1 MPPAPPPPPLS
12 PQRLITP
19 GTLPDSH
26 PDFLYTDPTVF
37 IGKTRGVLRM
47 TLDRIARVMIALMVL
62 GGIATTDPALAANKS
77 DSDQVLSLPRF
88 KAETGDVDTT
98 LRRRI
103 RILVPYSKTLFFV
116 DRGKQFGTVAELGRT
131 LEDWLNGGHSK
142 GAKRITV
149 DFVPVARDRLLP
161 ALIAGQGD
169 VAAGNLTITTDR
181 SSQVDFTQPWMTNV
195 NEIVVTGPAA
205 PRLDSIE
212 DLAGQEIYVRQS
224 SSYASHLA
232 VLNEKLTAKGMM
244 PIAIQPS
251 DQSLEDEDLMEMVN
265 AGMLP
270 LAIVDDHKAKLWA
283 QVFTNLKVRPDL
295 AISSG
300 GKIGWAVRKNSPKL
314 LETLNAFFK
323 THREGTAFGNT
334 IKKRYFSSAK
344 IVRDAYSQDA
354 IQHFDDAIDLFRR
367 HGDEYGFDYLMIM
380 AQGYQESQLDQSRR
394 SPRGAVGIM
403 QLMPA
408 TAANPVVGI
417 DDIDIDADRN
427 VEAGAKYLRY
437 LIDNYL
443 DDPAIDTK
451 NRVLMGFAAY
461 NAGPGNLARFREA
474 AARSGLNPNIWF
486 DNVENGAARVVG
498 RETVQYVSNI
508 YKYYIAYDML
518 MEGAAA
524 SAQARQQL
532 NP

>member
-1 MPPAPPPPPLS
+1 
-12 PQRLITP
+12 
-19 GTLPDSH
+19 
-26 PDFLYTDPTVF
+26 
-37 IGKTRGVLRM
+37 
-47 TLDRIARVMIALMVL
+47 MVL
-62 GGIATTDPALAANKS
+62 GIIVADGPARAASKS
-77 DSDQVLSLPRF
+77 DTDTDQVLSLPRF
-88 KAETGDVDTT
+88 KAETGDIDTK
-98 LRRRI
+98 LHRRVRV
-103 RILVPYSKTLFFV
+103 LVPYSKTLFFV
-116 DRGKQFGTVAELGRT
+116 DRGKQFGTVAELGRA
-131 LEDWLNGGHSK
+131 LEDWLNGGHAK
-142 GAKRITV
+142 RAKRITV

-161 ALIAGQGD
+161 ALMAGQGD
-169 VAAGNLTITTDR
+169 VAAGNLTITSDR
-181 SSQVDFTQPWMTNV
+181 LSQVDFTEPWMTNV
-195 NEIVVTGPAA
+195 SEIIVTGTAS

-212 DLAGQEIYVRQS
+212 DLAGEEIYVRQS

-232 VLNEKLTAKGMM
+232 VLNEKLTAKGLA
-244 PIAIQPS
+244 PIAVRPS
-251 DQSLEDEDLMEMVN
+251 DENLEDEDLMEMVN

-270 LAIVDDHKAKLWA
+270 LAVVDDHKAKLWA
-283 QVFTNLKVRPDL
+283 QVFPNLKVRTDL
-295 AISSG
+295 VVSRG

-314 LETLNAFFK
+314 LATLNAFFK
-323 THREGTAFGNT
+323 THREGTAFGNI
-334 IKKRYFSSAK
+334 IKKRYFSSAR

-354 IQHFDDAIDLFRR
+354 IQHFDDTIDLFRR

-427 VEAGAKYLRY
+427 IEAGAKYLRY

-461 NAGPGNLARFREA
+461 NAGPGNLTKFREA
-474 AARSGLNPNIWF
+474 AARSGLNPNVWF

-508 YKYYIAYDML
+508 YKYYVAYDML
-518 MEGAAA
+518 MERAAA
-524 SAQARQQL
+524 SEQARQRI